1 MLIDK
6 KLKELGYPLPKV
18 AGSSFSFVPVV
29 VHNGIAYISG
39 QLPMENGEVK
49 MTGKL
54 GENVSVEQAKELAEL
69 CILRGLSYLS
79 KEIGSLDRVER
90 IVKLTGFVSS
100 AEGFN
105 EQPVVIDAASQLL
118 EEVFGDN
125 GKHARSA
132 IGVAELPRSSP
143 VEIEMIVAIK

>member
-1 MLIDK
+1 MIDNR
-6 KLKELGYPLPKV
+6 LKELGYSLPEV
-18 AGSSFSFVPVV
+18 TGSSYSFVPVII
-29 VHNGIAYISG
+29 HHGIAYISG
-39 QLPMENGEVK
+39 QLPMENGEMK

-54 GENVSVEQAKELAEL
+54 GKNVSVEQAKELAEL
-69 CILRGLSYLS
+69 CILNGLSHLS
-79 KEIGSLDRVER
+79 AEIGTLDQVDR
-90 IVKLTGFVSS
+90 IIKLTGFVTS

-118 EEVFGDN
+118 EKIFGDN

>member
-1 MLIDK
+1 MIDNR
-6 KLKELGYPLPKV
+6 LKELGYSLPEV

-29 VHNGIAYISG
+29 IHQGVAYVSG
-39 QLPMENGEVK
+39 QLPMENGEMK

-54 GENVSVEQAKELAEL
+54 GENVSVDQAKELAEL
-69 CILRGLSYLS
+69 CILNGLSHLS
-79 KEIGSLDRVER
+79 AEIGTLDQVDR
-90 IVKLTGFVSS
+90 IIKLTGFVSS

-118 EEVFGDN
+118 EKIFGDN